1 MAPIPHLRGANTL
14 VNVAIEGTYGTSQS
28 QAAFSLRVESIEAT
42 TGAARPQLRALGL
55 GSKGFAG
62 PTYKESTSASFTM
75 RIRAHYTVDGLATL
89 LRWMLWGTWGTTG
102 AGPYTH
108 TLTAGAS
115 RIGATV
121 RFNTGTVVGSANDEA
136 VTLVGATVFSGSLR
150 ITAPGVMDIELS
162 GEALSFS
169 RSNTAH
175 SLNAAA
181 STNTPVLHHQAGTL
195 AWNSTTL
202 RLNSMALEVDNA
214 LQAVRRLGDLSPG
227 DFAASGSRTA
237 RMTSDLY
244 DGGEGFASSQV
255 DGDTDDAVIS
265 FTDGTSTLELTLAD
279 AQVAEPV
286 ADRISGPGA
295 KVVSVVWASTGDDP
309 LSIELVNANST
320 AEAA

>member
-1 MAPIPHLRGANTL
+1 MARPKQTNVIPPLTNWGGVRSVQRRLERSATILENREAVAYALLCMANTKITDIMTWDEYG
-14 VNVAIEGTYGTSQS
+14 NVK
-28 QAAFSLRVESIEAT
+28 VK
-42 TGAARPQLRALGL
+42 P
-55 GSKGFAG
+55 
-62 PTYKESTSASFTM
+62 
-75 RIRAHYTVDGLATL
+75 AHQIPET
-89 LRWMLWGTWGTTG
+89 
-102 AGPYTH
+102 
-108 TLTAGAS
+108 
-115 RIGATV
+115 
-121 RFNTGTVVGSANDEA
+121 
-136 VTLVGATVFSGSLR
+136 
-150 ITAPGVMDIELS
+150 
-162 GEALSFS
+162 
-169 RSNTAH
+169 
-175 SLNAAA
+175 
-181 STNTPVLHHQAGTL
+181 
-195 AWNSTTL
+195 
-202 RLNSMALEVDNA
+202 A

-295 KVVSVVWASTGDDP
+295 KTVTVVWASTGNDP

>member
-1 MAPIPHLRGANTL
+1 MAPIPHLRGANTI

-28 QAAFSLRVESIEAT
+28 QASFSLRVESIEAT
-42 TGAARPQLRALGL
+42 TGASRPQLRALGL

-102 AGPYTH
+102 SGPYTH

-115 RIGATV
+115 RIGATI
-121 RFNTGTVVGSANDEA
+121 RFNTGSAVGSANDEA
-136 VTLVGATVFSGSLR
+136 VTLVGATVFSGSAR

-175 SLNAAA
+175 TLNAAA
-181 STNTPVLHHQAGTL
+181 TANTPVLHHEAGTL
-195 AWNSTTL
+195 GWNSVTL
-202 RLNSMALEVDNA
+202 ALNSMALEVNNA
-214 LQAVRRLGDLSPG
+214 LQAVRRLGDLGPG
-227 DFAASGSRTA
+227 DFAPSGSRTA
-237 RMTSDLY
+237 RLTADLY
-244 DGGEGFASSQV
+244 DGGEGFPTSQV
-255 DGDTDDAVIS
+255 DGDVSDAVIS
-265 FTDGTSTLELTLAD
+265 FTDGTSSLELTLAD

-286 ADRISGPGA
+286 ADRITGPGA
-295 KVVSVVWASTGDDP
+295 KTVTVVWASTGDDP
-309 LSIELVNANST
+309 LSIELVNANSS

>member
-1 MAPIPHLRGANTL
+1 MAPIPHLRGAGSLLNA
-14 VNVAIEGTYGTSQS
+14 AIESTFGTSQ
-28 QAAFSLRVESIEAT
+28 AAASYSLRVESIEVS
-42 TGAARPQLRALGL
+42 TGANRSQIRALGQ

-62 PTYKESTSASFTM
+62 PTFVESQTASFTA
-75 RIRAHYTVDGLATL
+75 RIVAHYTVDGLATL
-89 LRWMLWGTWGTTG
+89 LRWILWGTWGTTG
-102 AGPYTH
+102 SGPYTH
-108 TLTAGAS
+108 ALTTGSS
-115 RIGATV
+115 RIGATM

-136 VTLVGATVFSGSLR
+136 VTLVGATVFTASIRVS
-150 ITAPGVMDIELS
+150 APGLMTVEVS

-169 RSNTAH
+169 RSSTAH
-175 SLNAAA
+175 SLAAA
-181 STNTPVLHHQAGTL
+181 ATTETPVIHHHAGTL
-195 AWNSTTL
+195 AWNSITA
-202 RLNSMALEVDNA
+202 RLNSFTLNINNA
-214 LQAVRRLGDLSPG
+214 LSAVYRLGDLGPG
-227 DFAASGSRTA
+227 DFAPSGSRTA